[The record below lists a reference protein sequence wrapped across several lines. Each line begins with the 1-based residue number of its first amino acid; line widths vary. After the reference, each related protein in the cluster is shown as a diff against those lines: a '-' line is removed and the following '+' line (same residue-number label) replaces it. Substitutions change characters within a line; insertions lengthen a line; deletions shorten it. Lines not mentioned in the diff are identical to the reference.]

1 MTIDEE
7 ILTILEKK
15 EKKRFLNL
23 LQNQA
28 EKEGNIPPMPFLF
41 LKKTSLPL
49 QYAGGILLGI
59 FWESPFWSLISYFLF
74 SFSTFKKVLLFTYC
88 YYSTPPFLWPT

>member
-1 MTIDEE
+1 MAIDEE

-59 FWESPFWSLISYFLF
+59 FLGVSILVFNF
-74 SFSTFKKVLLFTYC
+74 LLFVF
-88 YYSTPPFLWPT
+88 FLHL

>member
-59 FWESPFWSLISYFLF
+59 FLGVSILVFNF
-74 SFSTFKKVLLFTYC
+74 LLFVF
-88 YYSTPPFLWPT
+88 FLHL